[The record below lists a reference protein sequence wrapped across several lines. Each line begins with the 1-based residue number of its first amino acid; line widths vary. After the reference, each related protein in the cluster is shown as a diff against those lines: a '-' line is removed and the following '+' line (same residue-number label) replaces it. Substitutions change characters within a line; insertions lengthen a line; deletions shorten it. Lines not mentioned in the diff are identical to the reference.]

1 MDTRMLFF
9 QALSPV
15 HTGTGQS
22 VDVIDLPVA
31 REKVTN
37 WPYLPGSG
45 LKGVF
50 RDACEGLPFHL
61 EAFGPE
67 TSSASESAG
76 MLLFSDARL
85 LCLPV
90 RSFYGTFAWCTCPA
104 VIARLNRDLKAAGSA
119 VCLDTVS
126 PAADTAAIGTANC
139 VLTQNGNT
147 AYLEDLDIMVEK
159 SGADQLAAA
168 LAQWLFDDDTAR
180 KLFTERFLV
189 LSDNM
194 FTFLAETG
202 TDVSARIAISDES
215 KTVAK
220 GALWY
225 EEAIPME
232 SLFWA
237 PLVAD
242 VRGDVKP
249 ASLYGLIDTVTPKI
263 VQIGGNATV
272 GRGLVRFALVEV

>member
-1 MDTRMLFF
+1 MNTRMLFF

-22 VDVIDLPVA
+22 VDVIDLPIA

-50 RDACEGLPFHL
+50 RDVCDGLAFHL

-67 TSSASESAG
+67 TRNASESAG

-104 VIARLNRDLKAAGSA
+104 VITRINRDLKAAGA
-119 VCLDTVS
+119 ATDLELVCPTS
-126 PAADTAAIGTANC
+126 DTAAVGTSNG
-139 VLTQNGNT
+139 VLKGNG
-147 AYLEDLDIMVEK
+147 AVVYLEDLDIALDAAP
-159 SGADQLAAA
+159 ADA
-168 LAQWLFDDDTAR
+168 LAQTLAAWLFDDDQSR
-180 KLFTERFLV
+180 KLFQERFLV

-194 FTFLAETG
+194 FTFLTETA
-202 TDVSARIAISDES
+202 TDVSARIAISDQS

-242 VRGDVKP
+242 VRGAVAP
-249 ASLYGLIDTVTPKI
+249 QQLYDLINAVEPKI
-263 VQIGGNATV
+263 IQVGGNATV
-272 GRGLVRFALVEV
+272 GRGLMRFSMAEV